1 MHGNPHQRGGA
12 ACTPPDAINIAI
24 DLAIIAALAYLLF
37 TSQKGR

>member
-1 MHGNPHQRGGA
+1 MHPADG
-12 ACTPPDAINIAI
+12 INIAI

>member
-1 MHGNPHQRGGA
+1 MHPA
-12 ACTPPDAINIAI
+12 DVINIAI

>member
-1 MHGNPHQRGGA
+1 MHTA
-12 ACTPPDAINIAI
+12 DAINITI